1 MKQFKNISEVAKH
14 LLKEQ
19 GIKIKTE
26 YVNDFNYDANWVYLP
41 RVYSYD
47 VFKAKVRVLQSG
59 IDTVKN
65 CIKITYDIDVF
76 SRAEI
81 VAKVNKIKHL
91 IPYHINGT
99 CQQHLTVNSL
109 EQVLV
114 CYECNNSV
122 KQEVKQ
128 LLKV

>member
-1 MKQFKNISEVAKH
+1 MKQFKSINEVAKH

-19 GIKIKTE
+19 GIKVKTE
-26 YVNDFNYDANWVYLP
+26 YVADFNYDANWIYLP

-47 VFKAKVRVLQSG
+47 VFKAKVRVLQNG

-65 CIKITYDIDVF
+65 CIKITYDVDVF

-81 VAKVNKIKHL
+81 VAKVNNIKHL

-99 CQQHLTVNSL
+99 CQTFLTVRIL
-109 EQVLV
+109 EQLLV
-114 CYECNNSV
+114 CYERNNSV

-128 LLKV
+128 LLKA

>member
-14 LLKEQ
+14 LLKKQ
-19 GIKIKTE
+19 GIKVKTE

-41 RVYSYD
+41 RVYSQD

-65 CIKITYDIDVF
+65 CIKITYDVEVF

-81 VAKVNKIKHL
+81 VAKVNRIKHL

-99 CQQHLTVNSL
+99 CQQHLTVSSL
-109 EQVLV
+109 EQLLV
-114 CYECNNSV
+114 CYERNNSV
-122 KQEVKQ
+122 KQEVRE
-128 LLKV
+128 LLKT

>member
-19 GIKIKTE
+19 GIKVKTE
-26 YVNDFNYDANWVYLP
+26 YVADLNYDANWVYLP

-47 VFKAKVRVLQSG
+47 VFKAKVRVLQNG

-65 CIKITYDIDVF
+65 CIKITYDVDVF

-81 VAKVNKIKHL
+81 VAKVNNIKHL

-99 CQQHLTVNSL
+99 CQTSLTVRSL
-109 EQVLV
+109 EQLLV
-114 CYECNNSV
+114 CYERNNSI

-128 LLKV
+128 LLK